1 MDTTVRWHA
10 ITQEHARRTVDAWET
25 RRLVLASTGTVGL
38 IAADAGKAGTGPT
51 VKTSAPGRAPAVAVA
66 CARTAGNALAR
77 GVLRASHATGASQGA
92 TGQRVTSS
100 ATGGQHARRMGIVR
114 MTEAANAT
122 PGSKATTVTSAHR
135 ASTEKIAV

>member
-1 MDTTVRWHA
+1 MDTTVGWHA
-10 ITQEHARRTVDAWET
+10 ITRERARHTVDAWEM

-38 IAADAGKAGTGPT
+38 IAVDAGKAGMGPS
-51 VKTSAPGRAPAVAVA
+51 VKPSAPGRAPAVAVA
-66 CARTAGNALAR
+66 CARAAGTALAK

-100 ATGGQHARRMGIVR
+100 ATGGQHARRTGIVR

-122 PGSKATTVTSAHR
+122 PGSKAHTATSAHR
-135 ASTEKIAV
+135 ASTERIAV